1 MSIDNS
7 KMKYIMYGSGAL
19 LLAGVA
25 FAYFSYT
32 KYQDA
37 QSQVED
43 KPEDEEAKA
52 TLDQWKM
59 YGIGSAV
66 VGGLALVGLIYSY
79 RKTSKENPDEL
90 EDEGSAPQLV
100 SDGPDE
106 DDIELE
112 EEQMMVSV

>member
-19 LLAGVA
+19 LLAGGA

-32 KYQDA
+32 KYQEA
-37 QSQVED
+37 QKQAED
-43 KPEDEEAKA
+43 NPEDEDAKA
-52 TLDQWKM
+52 TSDQWKM
-59 YGIGSAV
+59 YGIGSAAV
-66 VGGLALVGLIYSY
+66 AVLSLGGLIYSY
-79 RKTSKENPDEL
+79 RKLSKEHPDEL
-90 EDEGSAPQLV
+90 EDEGDSPQLV

>member
-37 QSQVED
+37 QYQVE
-43 KPEDEEAKA
+43 
-52 TLDQWKM
+52 
-59 YGIGSAV
+59 
-66 VGGLALVGLIYSY
+66 
-79 RKTSKENPDEL
+79 
-90 EDEGSAPQLV
+90 
-100 SDGPDE
+100 
-106 DDIELE
+106 
-112 EEQMMVSV
+112 